1 MCLDMKREVRW
12 LCLCYQQYVPILSSM
27 VAKRVARKSLGRRH
41 ATRRG
46 RPPVHSEAWSKV
58 SVVLFDRQIVRL
70 DRLASDIR
78 QKTGQVVNRAALIRA
93 VIDGL
98 FDSDVNVKTI
108 GSEQELRARIAH
120 HLRH

>member
-1 MCLDMKREVRW
+1 
-12 LCLCYQQYVPILSSM
+12 M
-27 VAKRVARKSLGRRH
+27 VAKRVARKPLGRRSP
-41 ATRRG
+41 ARRG
-46 RPPVHSEAWSKV
+46 RPIVHSEAWSKV
-58 SVVLFDRQIVRL
+58 SVVLFDRQVVRL

-98 FDSDVNVKTI
+98 FDSGVDIRTI

-120 HLRH
+120 RFRP

>member
-1 MCLDMKREVRW
+1 
-12 LCLCYQQYVPILSSM
+12 M
-27 VAKRVARKSLGRRH
+27 VAKGVARKPLRRRH
-41 ATRRG
+41 AARRG
-46 RPPVHSEAWSKV
+46 RPSVHSEAWSKV

-98 FDSDVNVKTI
+98 FDSGVDIKTI
-108 GSEQELRARIAH
+108 RSEQDLRSRIAR
-120 HLRH
+120 HLRP

>member
-1 MCLDMKREVRW
+1 
-12 LCLCYQQYVPILSSM
+12 M
-27 VAKRVARKSLGRRH
+27 VAKRVARSSIKRRQT
-41 ATRRG
+41 ARRG
-46 RPPVHSEAWSKV
+46 RPTVHSEAWSKV

-98 FDSDVNVKTI
+98 FDSDIDIKTI
-108 GSEQELRARIAH
+108 GSEQELRARLAH
-120 HLRH
+120 HLRS

>member
-1 MCLDMKREVRW
+1 MPVYCLVMLAR
-12 LCLCYQQYVPILSSM
+12 
-27 VAKRVARKSLGRRH
+27 RVARKPPKRRH
-41 ATRRG
+41 AARRG
-46 RPPVHSEAWSKV
+46 RPPFHSEAWSKV

-78 QKTGQVVNRAALIRA
+78 QKTGHAVNRAALIRA

-98 FDSDVNVKTI
+98 FDSDVNINTI

-120 HLRH
+120 HLRA

>member
-1 MCLDMKREVRW
+1 MT
-12 LCLCYQQYVPILSSM
+12 
-27 VAKRVARKSLGRRH
+27 AKRVARKPLKRRD
-41 ATRRG
+41 AARRG

-78 QKTGQVVNRAALIRA
+78 QRTRRTVNRAALIRA

-98 FDSDVNVKTI
+98 FDSDFDVKTI
-108 GSEQELRARIAH
+108 GSEQELRASIADR
-120 HLRH
+120 LRP